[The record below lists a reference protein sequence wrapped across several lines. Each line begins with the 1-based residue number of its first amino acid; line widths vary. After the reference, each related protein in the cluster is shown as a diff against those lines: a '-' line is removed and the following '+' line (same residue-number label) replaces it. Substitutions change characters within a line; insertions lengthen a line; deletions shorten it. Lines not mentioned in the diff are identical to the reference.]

1 MVPSIPVRLALVLL
15 VVSSFMSLLIAG
27 GKLDPNLSRLVA
39 ACEALSVPF
48 IECRHG
54 QGESPAFEWQAASGI
69 ASIDGRFCIPRG
81 AFLRHDVF
89 EGLDTP
95 SPKIGMKALAW
106 HQAVNG
112 WLLSQ
117 PSIRIFNR
125 NHLPVSLSKP
135 ATLIAARQAGLVVPL
150 TEVTNLE
157 PSIRAASELGSVTKP
172 VAGGDYCY
180 FISDILEGTEFRN
193 QLASCPAFI
202 QPRLVAPEVRV
213 YVIGSYDFAFEMRSP
228 SLDYRVHQDAEVVPM
243 PKVPDVISGLRKLM
257 TTLQMDYGAAD
268 FKTDPE
274 TGDLMFLELNTSPM
288 FARFDMEV
296 NGTLAQ
302 SIVRTL
308 LS

>member
-1 MVPSIPVRLALVLL
+1 MT
-15 VVSSFMSLLIAG
+15 LLIAG
-27 GKLDPNLSRLVA
+27 GKLDPNLSQLVA
-39 ACEALSVPF
+39 ACNALAVPYV
-48 IECRHG
+48 ECRHG
-54 QGESPAFEWQAASGI
+54 KGESPAFEWRAATGI
-69 ASIDGRFCIPRG
+69 ASIEGRECMPCG

-95 SPKIGMKALAW
+95 SPKIHMRALAW
-106 HQAVNG
+106 HQAVHG

-125 NHLPVSLSKP
+125 GHLPAALSKP
-135 ATLIAARQAGLVVPL
+135 ATLIFAQQSGLRIPS
-150 TEVTNLE
+150 TQVTNLE
-157 PSIRAASELGSVTKP
+157 LSIRVASELGSVTKP

-180 FISDILEGTEFRN
+180 SISEILKGTEFRN
-193 QLASCPAFI
+193 QLASCPAFV

-213 YVIGSYDFAFEMRSP
+213 YVIGNHSFAFEMRSP

-243 PKVPDVISGLRKLM
+243 PVVPDVISGLRELM
-257 TTLQMDYGAAD
+257 STLQMDYGAAD
-268 FKTDPE
+268 FKTDAE
-274 TGDLMFLELNTSPM
+274 TRELAFLELNSSPM

-296 NGTLAQ
+296 NGALAQ